1 MKTLVVFSAQWC
13 NPCKQLKEVL
23 KTSDLNVDQ
32 IVTIDVDEWKEETKE
47 HNVRSV
53 PTCILKVDGVEV
65 GRKTGVMNIVQLKDF
80 LG

>member
-1 MKTLVVFSAQWC
+1 MKTLLVFSAEYCQ
-13 NPCKQLKEVL
+13 PCKRFKEVL

-65 GRKTGVMNIVQLKDF
+65 GRKTGVMNINQLKDF